1 MAGGGDFVKKND
13 LFLTTKH
20 MHNYETTRPSIIAM
34 VQRSIKTPTS
44 HGKSER
50 IAPLPVGLS
59 IMICLLR
66 CGMAKE
72 PRAPKSNP
80 PTLRRTHF
88 VLSPFC
94 PEKAHP
100 LCHNIYQRRTID
112 MNNSQN
118 NNDTIPTF
126 DQIMQSL
133 NNLSWAQ
140 NELSELQYRQYLFI
154 YICL

>member
-1 MAGGGDFVKKND
+1 
-13 LFLTTKH
+13 
-20 MHNYETTRPSIIAM
+20 M

-59 IMICLLR
+59 IKIFCSGVEWR
-66 CGMAKE
+66 
-72 PRAPKSNP
+72 KSHERPNRIP
-80 PTLRRTHF
+80 PPFDERTLF
-88 VLSPFC
+88 GEVS